1 MVEIY
6 CDGSVKENLFLETY
20 GFIVFKDNHNIYSE
34 NGILKIALSSNEAE
48 ILALVKA
55 LEWLFNMRWIILGKE
70 REITIYEDSLYVL
83 DRIKGNI
90 KKPNKN
96 IYEQQEVEEVIK
108 LIDALRLSGIVVT
121 LKHVDSGQNKA
132 HRLAYSCGLNNDFLY
147 RNILNKDTFYYDS
160 VCAVLEKEAEK
171 AYNRAKRLSK
181 RVRNAKR
188 ENRENL
194 QHKANN
200 AWKRAR
206 QMESLLKKYKE
217 KLSVMVGSAT

>member
-20 GFIVFKDNHNIYSE
+20 GFVVFKDNHNIYSE

-55 LEWLFNMRWIILGKE
+55 LEWLFNMRWFVLGKE
-70 REITIYEDSLYVL
+70 REIIIYEDSLYVL

-90 KKPNKN
+90 KKPNKSF
-96 IYEQQEVEEVIK
+96 YEQQEVEEVIK
-108 LIDALRLSGIVVT
+108 LMDALRLSGIVVT
-121 LKHVDSGQNKA
+121 LKHVDSGHNKA
-132 HRLAYSCGLNNDFLY
+132 HHLAYSCGLNNDFLY
-147 RNILNKDTFYYDS
+147 RNILNKGTFYYDS
-160 VCAVLEKEAEK
+160 VCAVLEKEVEK
-171 AYNRAKRLSK
+171 TYNRARRLSK

-188 ENRENL
+188 ENREKL

-206 QMESLLKKYKE
+206 QMEALLKKYKE
-217 KLSVMVGSAT
+217 KLGVIVGGVA

>member
-1 MVEIY
+1 
-6 CDGSVKENLFLETY
+6 
-20 GFIVFKDNHNIYSE
+20 
-34 NGILKIALSSNEAE
+34 
-48 ILALVKA
+48 
-55 LEWLFNMRWIILGKE
+55 MRWFILGKE
-70 REITIYEDSLYVL
+70 REVIIYEDSLYVL

-96 IYEQQEVEEVIK
+96 FYEQQEVEEVIK

-121 LKHVDSGQNKA
+121 LKHVESGQNKA
-132 HRLAYSCGLNNDFLY
+132 HRLAYSCGLNKDFLY
-147 RNILNKDTFYYDS
+147 SNILNKGTFYYDS
-160 VCAVLEKEAEK
+160 VCAVLEKEIEK
-171 AYNRAKRLSK
+171 AYNKARRLSK

-188 ENRENL
+188 ENREKL

-217 KLSVMVGSAT
+217 KLGVMVGGVV